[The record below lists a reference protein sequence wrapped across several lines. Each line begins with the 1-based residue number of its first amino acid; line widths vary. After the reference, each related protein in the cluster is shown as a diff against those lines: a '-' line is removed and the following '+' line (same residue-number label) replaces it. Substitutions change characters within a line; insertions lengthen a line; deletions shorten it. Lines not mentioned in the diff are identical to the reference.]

1 MYCIPTISPAAQ
13 LPVAGEA
20 GAAARSRSR
29 ERAGERIF
37 GPRFLSRATVINGV
51 FHSLLLLLTS
61 SPSRNSPLRVPGRY
75 NFFAEPIKIDQGTF
89 PFPPGLLPFLLPPV
103 FLFLC
108 FPHLSPFHPQ
118 LCALL
123 FRYLFLFSLRQ
134 FCTVPFRWPR
144 GGIRCYYFL
153 GGVCVSLYTP
163 CIHKRTYKRTVEF
176 RPFLSIYNP
185 FTIRWLLLFF
195 SFIRHAFLLQSTV
208 CRVGPSEYRRRGAE
222 G

>member
-108 FPHLSPFHPQ
+108 FPHLSPFHPH

-123 FRYLFLFSLRQ
+123 FRYLFLF
-134 FCTVPFRWPR
+134 
-144 GGIRCYYFL
+144 
-153 GGVCVSLYTP
+153 
-163 CIHKRTYKRTVEF
+163 
-176 RPFLSIYNP
+176 FLSVPVLHRSLPLAKGRYP
-185 FTIRWLLLFF
+185 MLLF
-195 SFIRHAFLLQSTV
+195 SRWGL
-208 CRVGPSEYRRRGAE
+208 RVVVYAVYT
-222 G
+222 